1 MIAGLLAWLGTC
13 TGVLALFSFA
23 DKAASPEG
31 KVRARAL
38 LDFGWKDTVTQWPSV
53 FVEMFDSI
61 FGERHFTW
69 KCIGRSCVAS
79 LAAVLLCTAIS
90 EWLTDD
96 PVILIGSIRITIVG
110 VWNPYGF
117 LMFAVLINL
126 IPDYFSLLQTRR
138 VLRQLESG
146 ASWLGVLAWL
156 VVDSILTFFLFF
168 LHLYALGVLLRIVL
182 VGEGLYIPD
191 IWHFLRQT
199 LRAFMFYPVQSPA
212 GESTQVTFGIF
223 LWSTYFTSVWL
234 WLYALAT
241 FAGKL
246 LLPIL
251 NRIEGFKKL
260 VDLDNKPFLALGW
273 LSVMIV
279 TVLFALGA
287 MIKACV

>member
-1 MIAGLLAWLGTC
+1 MGTIAGIAAYIGFCL
-13 TGVLALFSFA
+13 GVLTLFSMA

-61 FGERHFTW
+61 FGKRHLTW
-69 KCIGRSCVAS
+69 KCFGKSCLAS
-79 LAAVLLCTAIS
+79 LIAVAIVTLSYLANSASYVNGIMKMGIEALAMLIVFTVLFNFVPDFISLLETRFVLRLVLRNNNRPAVISLAI
-90 EWLTDD
+90 LVD
-96 PVILIGSIRITIVG
+96 
-110 VWNPYGF
+110 
-117 LMFAVLINL
+117 VLITF
-126 IPDYFSLLQTRR
+126 IIFT
-138 VLRQLESG
+138 
-146 ASWLGVLAWL
+146 LGV
-156 VVDSILTFFLFF
+156 FLIF
-168 LHLYALGVLLRIVL
+168 RVL
-182 VGEGLYIPD
+182 VGTEGSSL
-191 IWHFLRQT
+191 FE
-199 LRAFMFYPVQSPA
+199 AFAEF
-212 GESTQVTFGIF
+212 STTMLQWLLFRGDGNDTIETSMSIF
-223 LWSTYFTSVWL
+223 LWSTFFTSIWL

-279 TVLFALGA
+279 TLLFALGA
-287 MIKACV
+287 VVKACV